1 MGSGSDLEIR
11 GVSALLRSFA
21 LLRSTEMSSLR
32 NGLRPSQLRPWDLGA
47 EASYLLGTIVKY
59 FTLKQRARLRGFV
72 TSRLRPLSSLL
83 GASVASKKKYLCN
96 GKVMP
101 ETHSQHI
108 QQRSRP
114 KFISIFIAAK
124 WQFLRHFRGFCG
136 AFSASLKAIL

>member
-72 TSRLRPLSSLL
+72 TSRLRPLSSLWEL
-83 GASVASKKKYLCN
+83 RSFKEKTFL
-96 GKVMP
+96 
-101 ETHSQHI
+101 
-108 QQRSRP
+108 QREGY
-114 KFISIFIAAK
+114 A
-124 WQFLRHFRGFCG
+124 
-136 AFSASLKAIL
+136 